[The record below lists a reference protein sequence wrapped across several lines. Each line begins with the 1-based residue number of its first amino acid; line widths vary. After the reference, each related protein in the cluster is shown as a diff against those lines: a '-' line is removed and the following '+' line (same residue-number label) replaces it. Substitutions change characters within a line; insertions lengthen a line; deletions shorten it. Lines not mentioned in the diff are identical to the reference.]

1 MNTLKV
7 LSYCLGNATLVAVC
21 LGLVAPRGTV
31 AQTANDAFSNPLDP
45 ERSNSLFNS
54 GASGSPTRGV
64 MDLIHHSV
72 LAPSRSIEEFGAIQR
87 DNLDSEAA
95 DFMKRRQ
102 EQLRQQSQGGSA
114 ASTGLPRVRFT
125 SPAQE
130 AAPEPGAKPE
140 AVTNSTGEP
149 KLVEAQN

>member
-7 LSYCLGNATLVAVC
+7 LSYCLGNAALVAVC
-21 LGLVAPRGTV
+21 LGVVTPRGTV
-31 AQTANDAFSNPLDP
+31 AQTVNDAFSNPLDP

-64 MDLIHHSV
+64 MDLIHNSV

-102 EQLRQQSQGGSA
+102 EQLRQQPQGSGA
-114 ASTGLPRVRFT
+114 AGTGLPRVRFT
-125 SPAQE
+125 GLTPEATPE
-130 AAPEPGAKPE
+130 AAAPQ
-140 AVTNSTGEP
+140 GEI
-149 KLVEAQN
+149 KVVDDKKE